1 MSLTK
6 RSQSYFFS
14 SAAEDGAQ
22 NISLDGCCFT
32 VQLDEPIGIPR
43 EAVEAEL
50 SVTSAQIWWTVS
62 NISVKFNNNKLYLYS
77 DWIPAPAG
85 SPNWVIT
92 LPDGLYSVITLNTAI
107 AREIS
112 NLGLPSNL
120 VVIGGDDATQK
131 IVVTFNGGGNKTYFD
146 FTPADTFRDIL
157 GFDAREVPALANQST
172 DGYTELGDNLATFNT
187 IDSFLINT
195 DLISSGIPTNNN
207 LSGTIAKV
215 VIDEKPGALIT
226 FDPFN
231 PSVVSARELIGR
243 TKNAFTFR
251 LTDQNY
257 NLVDTNQ
264 ETWSIVIKITYEI
277 PTHVSA
283 SSGKHA
289 GSYG

>member
-14 SAAEDGAQ
+14 SDTAEGAQ
-22 NISLDGCCFT
+22 NVSADGCCFT
-32 VQLDEPIGIPR
+32 VQLDEPLGIPR

-50 SVTSAQIWWTVS
+50 SVTSAQIWWTVA

-77 DWIPAPAG
+77 EYIPAPAG

-131 IVVTFNGGGNKTYFD
+131 IVVTFNGGGNKTFLD

-172 DGYTELGDNLATFNT
+172 NGYTELGDNIATFNT

-215 VIDEKPGALIT
+215 VIDEKPGSLIT

-264 ETWSIVIKITYEI
+264 ETWSIVIKIEYEI